1 MNNKGQTLVLF
12 VVLLP
17 VILILLAFVFDTAYM
32 SMEKNKLNDIAK
44 TSLKY
49 VVKDNKDINE
59 VKKVIKENDNKIKIE
74 KITNNNVYLKKEI
87 KPIFGQIIGF
97 QKYSLKT
104 NLYGKMEGN
113 KLIIK
118 EKGQ

>member
-32 SMEKNKLNDIAK
+32 SMESNRLNDIAK
-44 TSLKY
+44 TSVKY
-49 VVKDNKDINE
+49 IVKDNKDINE
-59 VKKVIKENDNKIKIE
+59 VKTIIKKNDNDIKIE
-74 KITNNNVYLKKEI
+74 KITTNSVYLKKEI

-97 QKYSLKT
+97 KKYKLET
-104 NLYGKMEGN
+104 NIYGVLEGN

-118 EKGQ
+118 EKGN